1 MPLPHRPTLDLSLL
15 HDFLVLAELRGFGR
29 AAERLAIT
37 QSALSRRIQR
47 LEADVGAT
55 LVQREPPPCTLT
67 PAGQRLKAGAEQLL
81 ALEADLLGALR
92 AAKAEPS
99 GTLRLGCVALLSM
112 RLMPPLLAAL
122 KQRFPQVEVALV
134 DAAPGEQWRALREG
148 RLDAGLM
155 GPLPA
160 TAAAELDLHEVQQL
174 NLVVALP
181 ARHPLTAR
189 RRLRLAHLAG
199 LPMLAVDPQQSPRYA
214 EWLLERFA
222 AAGVLP
228 GRLQSVDRAQTLLH
242 AVAAQ
247 LGVAVLPAPLAA
259 AGQPGVAWR
268 PLIDL
273 DEPYRVTLG
282 WRRGKSSR
290 LLDALLE
297 ELRRVTARVG
307 RVQRAGRT
315 PALDGQK

>member
-1 MPLPHRPTLDLSLL
+1 MPPPHRPTLDLSLL

-81 ALEADLLGALR
+81 ALEAELLGALR
-92 AAKAEPS
+92 AAEAEPS

-122 KQRFPQVEVALV
+122 RLRFPQVEVALV

-155 GPLPA
+155 GPLPPA
-160 TAAAELDLHEVQQL
+160 AAAELDLHEVQQL
-174 NLVVALP
+174 ELAVALP

-189 RRLRLAHLAG
+189 RRLRLAHLAE

-222 AAGVLP
+222 AAGVTP
-228 GRLQSVDRAQTLLH
+228 GRLQSVDRAQTLLQ

-259 AGQPGVAWR
+259 AGQ
-268 PLIDL
+268 
-273 DEPYRVTLG
+273 
-282 WRRGKSSR
+282 
-290 LLDALLE
+290 
-297 ELRRVTARVG
+297 
-307 RVQRAGRT
+307 
-315 PALDGQK
+315 